1 VEIALA
7 RCTLRE
13 WRADDAR
20 SLVLRANNPAVSRN
34 LAEIFPYPYTANDA
48 DKWLTRFV
56 GVSPQT
62 QFAIV
67 VDGTAVG
74 GIGVFL
80 GSDIHRR
87 SAEIGYW
94 LAEEHWG
101 KGIMTE
107 AVRAVTR
114 YAFSTFDVAHVFAGL
129 FARNDGSRRVLEKAG
144 FVFEGRLRQHVTKGG
159 ETMDDLIYGI
169 VREEI

>member
-1 VEIALA
+1 VEIVLA
-7 RCTLRE
+7 RCCLRE
-13 WRADDAR
+13 WRAEDAQ
-20 SLVLRANNPAVSRN
+20 SLVQHANNRAVSRN
-34 LAEIFPYPYTANDA
+34 LAEIFPYPYTADDA

-67 VDGTAVG
+67 VDGAAVG
-74 GIGVFL
+74 GIGLFL

-94 LAEEHWG
+94 LGEAHWG

-129 FARNDGSRRVLEKAG
+129 FARNDASRRVLEKAG
-144 FVFEGRLRQHVTKGG
+144 FVFEGRLRRHVTRDG